1 MDGRLRDMDGDKILE
16 AASWAGKIMLE
27 NGAETYRVEQ
37 TIDYIARAYGMVRC
51 DCSATPTMIIT
62 SLLDPAGST
71 YSIIRRIKSRTTHL
85 ERVEQVNRLS
95 RTLVQERWSLDRTLT
110 ELKKIEQSVNYRL
123 TVQVPAAALGTSAFV
138 LMFGGS
144 FQDAAGG
151 LLCGAL
157 LYALTAGLRKLGFG
171 DLFIYLIGG
180 AFAAFTGWLLPVI
193 GWARQSSIL
202 TISTL
207 MLLVPGM
214 IFTNALRDVAGGD
227 LVSGTSR
234 LLEASFI
241 AASLAL
247 GAAFVHAV
255 LIL

>member
-1 MDGRLRDMDGDKILE
+1 MDGDRILE

-37 TIDYIARAYGMVRC
+37 TIEYIARAYGMVRC

-62 SLLDPAGST
+62 SLLDPDGCT
-71 YSIIRRIKSRTTHL
+71 YSVIRRIKNRTTHL

-95 RTLVQERWSLDRTLT
+95 RTLVKERWSLDKTLT
-110 ELKKIEQSVNYRL
+110 ELEKIEQTVNYRL
-123 TVQVPAAALGTSAFV
+123 AIQIPAAALGTAAFV
-138 LMFGGS
+138 MMFGGS
-144 FQDAAGG
+144 WQDAAGG
-151 LLCGAL
+151 LLSGAL
-157 LYALTAGLRKLGFG
+157 LYALTAGMRKLGFG
-171 DLFIYLIGG
+171 DLFIYLSGG
-180 AFAAFTGWLLPVI
+180 AFAAFTGWLLPML
-193 GWARQSSIL
+193 GWTQQSAIL

-247 GAAFVHAV
+247 GAAFVRAV
-255 LIL
+255 LLL